1 MDPSEAT
8 SGQQINGAPAIAAA
22 LSPEQLETWDKNGYL
37 IIPNVLSND
46 VVAELLSEAH
56 QMLDNFDL
64 EDHPMTKFSTGE
76 GNDEKHVGDQY
87 FLESGDKIRF
97 FFEEDAFDANGSL
110 TIPKARAIN
119 KIGHALHTLSPP
131 FSQISFSVENK
142 AIARSLGFRQPQ
154 MLQSMLICKQPEI
167 GGRVPPHQDSCFL
180 YTDPPSAVGFWYALE
195 DADEGNG
202 CLSFAQGS
210 HKRAPIRSR
219 FVRMDTSIEGRD
231 SSITDGGTND
241 PGQGTGFVANEG
253 AQYPRGL
260 AEDEEVKKEE
270 YTMGPVK
277 AGSLVLIHG
286 NVLHKSERNISGR
299 SRFIYTFHLIE
310 GEHAGC
316 RYDSRNWLQ
325 PTGGGFARLY

>member
-97 FFEEDAFDANGSL
+97 FFEE
-110 TIPKARAIN
+110 
-119 KIGHALHTLSPP
+119 
-131 FSQISFSVENK
+131 
-142 AIARSLGFRQPQ
+142 
-154 MLQSMLICKQPEI
+154 
-167 GGRVPPHQDSCFL
+167 
-180 YTDPPSAVGFWYALE
+180 DPPSAVGFWYALE